1 MTRDAP
7 EFRFLSQWRVLGT
20 VGDVSGVLG
29 DVREFARWWPSVYLD
44 VDELEPGAEGGVG
57 KRVRLRTKGWLPYTL
72 HWDLRVTESRQPHG
86 FVIETGGT
94 RIAYSGDTGWFDA
107 LPSRVAGA
115 DLFICECTYH
125 RTNFQYHLSHE
136 ELVANRSRFDCGRVI
151 ITHLGQEMVDRRATS
166 DFEAADDGLTIRI

>member
-1 MTRDAP
+1 MVTGIGLVTPLGCGTAENWEALCGGRSGIGPITR
-7 EFRFLSQWRVLGT
+7 
-20 VGDVSGVLG
+20 
-29 DVREFARWWPSVYLD
+29 
-44 VDELEPGAEGGVG
+44 
-57 KRVRLRTKGWLPYTL
+57 
-72 HWDLRVTESRQPHG
+72 
-86 FVIETGGT
+86 
-94 RIAYSGDTGWFDA
+94 FDSSP